1 MQILVLVMGNLSYVL
16 PAGHNIFIR
25 LNNTSTSIKVTDNQH
40 TGDRIRIYCNLIEL
54 LISKNSHYETD
65 VLFLKQVKEIHAA
78 SLLSG
83 FFLQKLHYSLA
94 WTCGLLY
101 IPVLLGF
108 RSASS
113 PQGP

>member
-1 MQILVLVMGNLSYVL
+1 MQNLVLVMGNLSYVL

-54 LISKNSHYETD
+54 LISKNSQYKTD

-78 SLLSG
+78 SLLCFYFNKNYTIPWLG
-83 FFLQKLHYSLA
+83 HVN
-94 WTCGLLY
+94 Y
-101 IPVLLGF
+101 IPVLFGF

-113 PQGP
+113 PQEP